1 MRVAILNNLRAGRS
15 EHQVSRILTLLRD
28 HPDVLHV
35 ETGDTGAL
43 TDAFAELAKYRVDLL
58 FVNGGDGTLQ
68 HALTEILEQ
77 NTFERPP
84 LIAPLRGGRTN
95 MTALDLGTQRDPVR
109 ALSDVLAA
117 IKTGTL
123 DRRLVKRP
131 ILRVESRTR
140 GLVQYGMFFGAGVIH
155 RAIALTHKL
164 FPTRRTN
171 GVVGAGLVTGGLM
184 ARVAFRSREGVLT
197 SDKAQ
202 IYLDG
207 ELVPDGEFM
216 LMIASSLERLFLR
229 MNPFWG
235 DQSGGVRFT
244 SIAYDAEHIAR
255 AFPGILCGRPLK
267 RVKRGAG
274 FTSQNVERAE
284 IRFDCGF
291 TIDGEIF
298 EARPDEFVTL
308 TADRRI
314 TYVRA

>member
-15 EHQVSRILTLLRD
+15 ERHVSRVLALMRD
-28 HPDVLHV
+28 HPEVLHV
-35 ETGDTGAL
+35 ETGDTGAMS
-43 TDAFAELAKYRVDLL
+43 DAIAELAKNRVDLL
-58 FVNGGDGTLQ
+58 FLNGGDGTLQ

-77 NTFERPP
+77 KAFERPP

-95 MTALDLGTQRDPVR
+95 MTALDLGAQRDPAR
-109 ALSDVLAA
+109 AVSDVLAA
-117 IKTGTL
+117 VRTGTL
-123 DRRLVKRP
+123 AQRLVKRP
-131 ILRVESRTR
+131 VLRVESRTR
-140 GLVQYGMFFGAGVIH
+140 GFVQYGMFFGAGAIH
-155 RAIALTHKL
+155 RAVALTHRL
-164 FPTRRTN
+164 FPARRTN
-171 GVVGAGLVTGGLM
+171 GVFGAGLVTAGLM
-184 ARVAFRSREGVLT
+184 ARVVLRSRDGVLA

-207 ELVPDGEFM
+207 DLVPDGEFT
-216 LMIASSLERLFLR
+216 LLIASSLKRLFLR

-244 SIAYDAEHIAR
+244 SIAYNAERMAG

-267 RVKRGAG
+267 RVQPKAG

-291 TIDGEIF
+291 TIDGESF
-298 EARPDEFVTL
+298 EAKPDEFIAL

-314 TYVRA
+314 TFVRA

>member
-15 EHQVSRILTLLRD
+15 ERKVSRILALLRD
-28 HPDVLHV
+28 HPEVLHV
-35 ETGDTGAL
+35 ETGDTGAMS
-43 TDAFAELAKYRVDLL
+43 DAIAELAKSRVDLL
-58 FVNGGDGTLQ
+58 FLNGGDGTLQ
-68 HALTEILEQ
+68 HALTEILEK

-95 MTALDLGTQRDPVR
+95 MTALDLGAQRDPVR

-117 IKTGTL
+117 VKTGTL
-123 DRRLVKRP
+123 AQRLVKRP
-131 ILRVESRTR
+131 VLRVESRTR
-140 GLVQYGMFFGAGVIH
+140 GFVQYGMFFGAGAIH
-155 RAIALTHKL
+155 RAVALTHQL
-164 FPTRRTN
+164 FPARRTS
-171 GVVGAGLVTGGLM
+171 GVFGAGLVTAGLM
-184 ARVAFRSREGVLT
+184 ARVAFRSRDGVLA

-207 ELVPDGEFM
+207 DLVPDGEFT
-216 LMIASSLERLFLR
+216 LLIASSLERLFLR

-244 SIAYDAEHIAR
+244 SIAFDAERMAR

-267 RVKRGAG
+267 RVQPETG
-274 FTSQNVERAE
+274 FTSRNVERAE

-291 TIDGEIF
+291 TIDGESF
-298 EARPDEFVTL
+298 EAKPDEFIAL

-314 TYVRA
+314 TFVRA